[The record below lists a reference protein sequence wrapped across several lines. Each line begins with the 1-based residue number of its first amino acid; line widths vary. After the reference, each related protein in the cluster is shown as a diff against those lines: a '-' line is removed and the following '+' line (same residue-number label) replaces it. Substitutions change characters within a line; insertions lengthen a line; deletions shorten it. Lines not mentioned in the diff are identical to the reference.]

1 MKKTF
6 RIAGIILLV
15 AMVFGCVT
23 APQRDPNAEY
33 TLTILHTNDHH
44 GAVLAKDG
52 EAGLAERATFVKGVR
67 AEKENVLVLDAG
79 DINTGSAISNMFGGE
94 LDINAYNLMGYD
106 AVALGNHEFDGT
118 HEKLAIQVGMSE
130 FDWLSANIMVGS
142 EYFVEPYIIKDY
154 EGFRVGV
161 FGLTTNR
168 TQVIASPSEHL
179 GFVNEIEVAE
189 KMVDMLRSKEKVDI
203 VIALGHLG
211 TVKESETFITSND
224 VIAAVDGIDIFIDG
238 HSHTYFEKAVEENG
252 TILVSANEWGK
263 VMGKMDL
270 TIKDGK
276 IIRYDWMPVAI
287 TTESFPPDAEMA
299 AFIKPYADKANESL
313 QDVVM
318 VTSEM
323 FDAGDKLS
331 RKKETALGD
340 LVSDAQVAYL
350 ASTGVTVDFG
360 FTNGGNIRASL
371 PEGNVTKEDILT
383 MLPFENYVYVLD
395 LKGSDVVALFDFIG
409 SIPQGA
415 GGWAQM
421 SKEVSYT
428 ITYAGEKG
436 SISNLLIGG
445 SPVDPNR
452 TYKIAVNNYLAGG
465 GDAYEAL
472 TKAVASYNTSML
484 MSDIVIWY
492 AETLPQ
498 PIAPA
503 VDGRI
508 TVVGGVILE

>member
-23 APQRDPNAEY
+23 APERDPNAEY

-52 EAGLAERATFVKGVR
+52 EGGLAERATFVKGVR
-67 AEKENVLVLDAG
+67 AEKENVLLLDAG
-79 DINTGSAISNMFGGE
+79 DINTGSAISNMFGAE
-94 LDINAYNLMGYD
+94 VDIKAYDLMGYE
-106 AVALGNHEFDGT
+106 AVTLGNHEFDGT
-118 HEKLAIQVGMSE
+118 HEKIVNQIDMAE
-130 FDWLSANIMVGS
+130 FEWLSANMKEGNG
-142 EYFVEPYIIKDY
+142 YFVEPYIIKNYD
-154 EGFRVGV
+154 GFRVGI

-168 TQVIASPSEHL
+168 TQVIASPSDSL
-179 GFVNEIEVAE
+179 DFISEIEAAE
-189 KMVDMLRSKEKVDI
+189 KMVSMLRNKEKADI

-211 TVKESETFITSND
+211 TVKESETFTTSND

-238 HSHTYFEKAVEENG
+238 HSHTYFETAVEENG

-263 VMGKMDL
+263 YVGQMDL
-270 TIKDGK
+270 TIMDGK
-276 IIRYDWMPVAI
+276 IIDYTWMPVAI
-287 TTESFPPDAEMA
+287 TTDAFPPDAEA
-299 AFIKPYADKANESL
+299 VALIQPYVDIANESL
-313 QDVVM
+313 LDVVM
-318 VTSEM
+318 ITSEM
-323 FDAGDKLS
+323 FDAGDRAS
-331 RKKETALGD
+331 RKEETALGN
-340 LVSDAQVAYL
+340 LVSDAQVEYL
-350 ASTGVTVDFG
+350 ASTGVMVDFG

-371 PEGNVTKEDILT
+371 PEGDVTKEDILT

-395 LKGSDVVALFDFIG
+395 LKGSDVVELFDFIG

-428 ITYAGEKG
+428 ITYSGDKG
-436 SISNLLIGG
+436 TISDVMIGG
-445 SPVDPNR
+445 APIDVNK

-484 MSDIVIWY
+484 MSDIVVWY

-498 PIAPA
+498 PIAPT
-503 VDGRI
+503 VGNRI
-508 TVVGGVILE
+508 TVVGGVAVE